1 MGQKHRVTEKRRRR
15 KLYLKRKREND
26 KLNGSVPNFAKK
38 VEEEAKVEAPKEDAP
53 AAKPAKKAA
62 KKATKKAAKKAA
74 KKKAAPKKDAE

>member
-15 KLYLKRKREND
+15 KLYLKRKRDND

-38 VEEEAKVEAPKEDAP
+38 VEEEAKVEAPKEE

-74 KKKAAPKKDAE
+74 KKKAAPKKDEA